1 MTLECGK
8 PDHEYGASHAQDYI
22 DACLH
27 MSELPEHPVA
37 SGDVDLFHTVATV
50 KVPDHVSFGF
60 SNEAVELDLAGDLDH
75 LNFRELPTGTRL
87 GSLRNGDNLPLD
99 VRDENGQ
106 PVQERYFTLD
116 NGELVTTRPVMPSM
130 FTLDTKIIRQDCLGY
145 LMERLLPK

>member
-1 MTLECGK
+1 M
-8 PDHEYGASHAQDYI
+8 ASLGRD
-22 DACLH
+22 
-27 MSELPEHPVA
+27 A

-50 KVPDHVSFGF
+50 KVPDNINFGF
-60 SNEAVELDLAGDLDH
+60 SDEAVELDLAGDLDH
-75 LNFRELPTGTRL
+75 LNFRELPAGTRL
-87 GSLRNGDNLPLD
+87 GSLRNGNVLPLD

-106 PVQERYFTLD
+106 PVQERYFALD